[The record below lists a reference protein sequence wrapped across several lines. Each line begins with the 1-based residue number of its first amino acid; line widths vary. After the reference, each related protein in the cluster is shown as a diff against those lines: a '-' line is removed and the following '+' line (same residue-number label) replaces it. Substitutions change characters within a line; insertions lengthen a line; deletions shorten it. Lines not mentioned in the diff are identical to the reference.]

1 MIQAEIPDRMKGMS
15 IEGILLGLGLIFIVT
30 GGIGVFVPLPPT
42 MPMGVTISTY
52 GATHQSFTQTRYDI
66 PIRMLPTQ
74 FVHVTVRFNEESSDD
89 HREVAVFARYWPI
102 LPHFG
107 SMLFRSINESEV
119 SFVFGWT
126 NVSQSNFPS
135 VFFLEG
141 FTLIIL
147 YEGRNGFTAETEI
160 QWFGD
165 FTYFAGLTL
174 IVISAIPLWGYYF
187 LMRKRKRRTQELDS
201 RNA

>member
-1 MIQAEIPDRMKGMS
+1 MTQAEIPDPMKWMS
-15 IEGILLGLGLIFIVT
+15 IEGILLGLGLIFIVI

-42 MPMGVTISTY
+42 MPMGVTISSY

-74 FVHVTVRFNEESSDD
+74 FVQVTVRFNEESSDD
-89 HREVAVFARYWPI
+89 RREVAVFARYWLIP
-102 LPHFG
+102 LWE
-107 SMLFRSINESEV
+107 SMLFRAINESEV
-119 SFVFGWT
+119 SFVFGWK

-141 FTLIIL
+141 FKLIIL
-147 YEGRNGFTAETEI
+147 YEGRIGFTAETVI
-160 QWFGD
+160 YWFGD

-187 LMRKRKRRTQELDS
+187 LMRKRKRMTRELDS
-201 RNA
+201 RIA

>member
-1 MIQAEIPDRMKGMS
+1 MN
-15 IEGILLGLGLIFIVT
+15 IEGILLRLGLIFIVI

-42 MPMGVTISTY
+42 MPMGVTINSY

-89 HREVAVFARYWPI
+89 RREVAVFARYWLSP
-102 LPHFG
+102 LG
-107 SMLFRSINESEV
+107 QSMLLRAINESEV
-119 SFVFGWT
+119 SFVCGWT

-135 VFFLEG
+135 VFFFEG
-141 FTLIIL
+141 FKLIIL
-147 YEGRNGFTAETEI
+147 YEGRTGFTAETVI

-174 IVISAIPLWGYYF
+174 IVISAILFWGYYF
-187 LMRKRKRRTQELDS
+187 LMRKRKRMTRELDS